1 VVVLAVGIIV
11 TAILVAGLVVLIRH
25 ASIGEQRTERL
36 AAGLVQVTAA
46 PSRLLSAG
54 RPSWRA
60 RVRRGHGQES
70 PAPSP
75 EPASEPRGRRR
86 RRRGPAVEDPAEV
99 ERLVRDQLYGR
110 QGRGG

>member
-1 VVVLAVGIIV
+1 MVVLAVGIVV

-25 ASIGEQRTERL
+25 ASVGEQRAERL
-36 AAGLVQVTAA
+36 AAGQVQVTAA
-46 PSRLLSAG
+46 PSRLLSAR

-70 PAPSP
+70 SAPSP
-75 EPASEPRGRRR
+75 EPASEPRGRR

-110 QGRGG
+110 HSRRG

>member
-1 VVVLAVGIIV
+1 VVVLAVGIV
-11 TAILVAGLVVLIRH
+11 VMAILLAGLMVLVAR
-25 ASIGEQRTERL
+25 AGIGEQRTERL
-36 AAGLVQVTAA
+36 TAGLVLLTTA
-46 PSRLLSAG
+46 PSRLLAG
-54 RPSWRA
+54 RRPSWRA
-60 RVRRGHGQES
+60 RPGGGHGEES
-70 PAPSP
+70 RAPSP